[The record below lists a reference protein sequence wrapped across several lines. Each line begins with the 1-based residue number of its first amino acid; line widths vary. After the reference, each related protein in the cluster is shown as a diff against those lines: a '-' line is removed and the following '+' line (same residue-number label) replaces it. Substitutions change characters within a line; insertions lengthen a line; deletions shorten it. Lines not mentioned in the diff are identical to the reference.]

1 MSSWAQTLLL
11 ACSFPARWGE
21 KWKGKSKNIGG
32 SIREAKQCASFLFV
46 QSDSLN
52 SAKWSFELL
61 SLAHL
66 CVTSSPWGW
75 GSGTAF
81 VRAGLVPLMGLLGFP
96 LLPLYI
102 CSFCTKMNFL
112 SYSIMRT
119 NAYLLHMNVS
129 PRHFIFW
136 HKTIKPQHLVL
147 ATCMEYLW
155 LMWPCSYLKA
165 EHMFNMS
172 TAYALRLEVHAK
184 NKLWVDAAIAQ
195 VVLQMHLP
203 LWPSGISA
211 ATKGVQLAQMYFCW
225 GVNFCKMLA
234 SLLGAKLESLTCF
247 RDSEENQFLLLP
259 QIAWPLL

>member
-11 ACSFPARWGE
+11 ACSFPARRGE
-21 KWKGKSKNIGG
+21 KWKGKSKKTGG

-52 SAKWSFELL
+52 SAKWSVELL

-96 LLPLYI
+96 HLPLYI

-119 NAYLLHMNVS
+119 NAYLLHMNAS
-129 PRHFIFW
+129 QN
-136 HKTIKPQHLVL
+136 HKT
-147 ATCMEYLW
+147 TTSC
-155 LMWPCSYLKA
+155 PCYM
-165 EHMFNMS
+165 HGIFVINV
-172 TAYALRLEVHAK
+172 AL
-184 NKLWVDAAIAQ
+184 
-195 VVLQMHLP
+195 
-203 LWPSGISA
+203 
-211 ATKGVQLAQMYFCW
+211 QL
-225 GVNFCKMLA
+225 
-234 SLLGAKLESLTCF
+234 LES
-247 RDSEENQFLLLP
+247 R
-259 QIAWPLL
+259 AYV